1 LEEIVVARPER
12 VPSRKI
18 VALTAILALWIT
30 HASAA
35 LAPEHDPEVALHVDM
50 RVTALR
56 AGAQAA
62 EVERVLGQPTA
73 ASVIEES
80 GGDHRVLLYGAEP
93 VRTRITITDAR
104 VTSIALDLVSIDKAA
119 LPPQARLV
127 RPMMLRNGV
136 LTLLGKPEADNK
148 SMSAAGIEIEQMRF
162 SRASEHPFTV
172 FLADGLVVDV
182 RLGNEAP
189 PDILRVVL
197 PGPIPDAS
205 MGTDLRIGL
214 SLEQTASLLGVA
226 AWMPIQSK
234 FKGQPV
240 LYATYHER
248 SGNRLVSVTFTG
260 GMLTAFSIWP
270 TGNTGDLGDTCCFG
284 GDHASPS

>member
-1 LEEIVVARPER
+1 LEEIMITRLKRA
-12 VPSRKI
+12 PSRKTG
-18 VALTAILALWIT
+18 ALTAILALWIT

-35 LAPEHDPEVALHVDM
+35 PTPEDDSEVALHVDM
-50 RVTALR
+50 RVSALR
-56 AGAQAA
+56 AGADAA

-73 ASVIEES
+73 ASVIEEP
-80 GGDHRVLLYGAEP
+80 GGDHRVLLYGTEP
-93 VRTRITITDAR
+93 VRTRVTITDGR

-119 LPPQARLV
+119 LPSQARLV
-127 RPMMLRNGV
+127 MPMMLRNGV

-148 SMSAAGIEIEQMRF
+148 SMSAAGIEIERMRF
-162 SRASEHPFTV
+162 SRASDHAFTV
-172 FLADGLVVDV
+172 FLANGLVVDV
-182 RLGNEAP
+182 RLENEAP

-197 PGPIPDAS
+197 PEPIADAS

-240 LYATYHER
+240 LYATYRER
-248 SGNRLVSVTFTG
+248 SGNRLVSLTFTG

-284 GDHASPS
+284 ADHASPS